1 MSVKEQKGKFISIID
16 FLKRVDAEVINK
28 RQLEKLIQSGSFD
41 STEKNRS
48 KLYFNVPQFVNLFG
62 SNNSQS
68 NQNLLFEEEEISFED
83 KNLFNPKISKWT
95 SADTLKNELE
105 VVGFYFSD
113 HPLKHYPRKFFE
125 IQNIS
130 FFKDI
135 DLNENAKK
143 IRLCGSV
150 LDIKERSN
158 KDGRKYAF
166 VTVSEINAQYE
177 LSIFSENLSKFR
189 YLLKEEIC

>member
-1 MSVKEQKGKFISIID
+1 M
-16 FLKRVDAEVINK
+16 
-28 RQLEKLIQSGSFD
+28 
-41 STEKNRS
+41 
-48 KLYFNVPQFVNLFG
+48 PQFVNLFG

-83 KNLFNPKISKWT
+83 KNLFNQKISTWT
-95 SADTLKNELE
+95 SSDTLKNELD

-113 HPLKHYPRKFFE
+113 HPLKHYPQKFFE

-166 VTVSEINAQYE
+166 VTVSEVNAQYE

-189 YLLKEEIC
+189 YLLKEGNLLIFDIDIILNNNDTLQIMEFHSKFFTNFWEMMLIKALRNKA